1 MKTKILTLILALSAS
16 MVFAQSGSITNII
29 PAQRTDG
36 SMVVDISYDL
46 AGTEPDYTI
55 SVEAS
60 FDDGI
65 AFTQI
70 DSVSGDV
77 GAGIVPGNGKAIVWN
92 FGGEFPDQYSA
103 TTQVRLT
110 ASPVAPWNCGDP
122 LVDDRDG
129 QSYATVQIGT
139 QCWMAENLNIGTMIN
154 GSNNQSQQTPEVIE
168 KYCYDNNTSNC
179 DTYGG
184 LYQWNE
190 MMQYTTTPGV
200 QGICPTGWHLPTDA
214 EWCILENEV
223 DAGTVSCTATGWRG
237 IDAGLN
243 LKSTSGWSSGGNG
256 TDLYGFTALP
266 GGYRSTYGSF
276 HDLTYYAYF
285 WSSNESG
292 SSAWNRSLNYYHDGV
307 SRYDG
312 NKNIGF
318 SVRCLKD

>member
-1 MKTKILTLILALSAS
+1 MKAKILTLALVISAS
-16 MVFAQSGSITNII
+16 MVFAQSGSIII

-36 SMVVDISYDL
+36 SMIVDITYDL

-60 FDDGI
+60 FDDGVT
-65 AFTQI
+65 FTQI

-77 GAGIVPGNGKAIVWN
+77 GAGIVPGTGKAIVWN
-92 FGGEFPDQYSA
+92 FGNEFTDQYSS
-103 TTQVRLT
+103 TTQIKLT

-129 QSYATVQIGT
+129 QSYNTVQIGT

-154 GSNNQSQQTPEVIE
+154 GSSSQTDNSIIE

-200 QGICPTGWHLPTDA
+200 QGICPAGWHLPTDA
-214 EWCILENEV
+214 EWCTLENEV

-243 LKSTSGWSSGGNG
+243 LKSTSGWYLGGNG

-266 GGYRSTYGSF
+266 GGARDTDGSF
-276 HDLTYYAYF
+276 GGLATNAYF
-285 WSSNESG
+285 WSSDESG
-292 SSAWNRSLNYYHDGV
+292 SYAWLRRLYYSTDGV
-307 SRYDG
+307 YRDSYY
-312 NKNIGF
+312 KSSGF
-318 SVRCLKD
+318 NVRCLKD